1 MPSHLSSAVVRFDP
15 ATSSLHIVDLRV
27 EQPAVT
33 MEALRWS
40 TGRRGEPVAADEL
53 RDADLSAFAQQSLVI
68 GATAI
73 SAAGGAVEAAN
84 LAALVDQLGDRA
96 ARSADDAAM
105 STKAAVEDAR
115 KSVVDAA
122 SLAKDAIAAAGVE
135 ARTSFAREVTDARAA
150 MLAEITRLF
159 GGESPELATR
169 LSGVLDSFGKDVQA
183 RSTTQLDEVIRRA
196 ARAFDPADPDSPM
209 AKHQAALQT
218 RHDEL
223 AALVGRH
230 HEHLAGE
237 VRALAEAIRVEHA
250 AATARGQVAS
260 VTPLKGATFEDGA
273 GSALEQIASSLGE
286 EFVVTG
292 SATGSLPTSK
302 KGDGVVVLAGGVA
315 RIVVEMH
322 NGSGRRDWNGYLEE
336 AERNRDAVASLG
348 IVPDLAANVGQS
360 LRVLGPRRLVLAYTP
375 GEDESLLRSA
385 VILLRLLA
393 FAAVRGDAGA
403 DLALVRERLTEATD
417 ALSKFAAIRK
427 NAGAILK
434 SAKAIDLDAD
444 ALETTLHRLLIQ
456 ASTALEGVG
465 SGDQPAASLD
475 TDDVA

>member
-1 MPSHLSSAVVRFDP
+1 MPSHPSSAVVRFDP

-33 MEALRWS
+33 IEALRWS
-40 TGRRGEPVAADEL
+40 TGRRGEPVAADGL

-96 ARSADDAAM
+96 ARSADEAAM
-105 STKAAVEDAR
+105 STKAAVEQAR

-122 SLAKDAIAAAGVE
+122 SLAKDAITAAGVE
-135 ARTSFAREVTDARAA
+135 ARKSFTHEVAEARVA
-150 MLAEITRLF
+150 LLCEITRLL

-183 RSTTQLDEVIRRA
+183 RSATQIDEVIRKA
-196 ARAFDPADPDSPM
+196 AKAFDPTDPDSPM
-209 AKHQAALQT
+209 AKHQAALQA

-223 AALVGRH
+223 ATLVGRH
-230 HEHLAGE
+230 HEHLARE

-260 VTPLKGATFEDGA
+260 LTPLKGATFEDGA
-273 GSALEQIASSLGE
+273 GSAVEQIASSLGE

-292 SATGSLPTSK
+292 SAAGSLPTSK

-375 GEDESLLRSA
+375 GDDESLLRSA
-385 VILLRLLA
+385 VVLLRLLA
-393 FAAVRGDAGA
+393 LASVRGDAGA
-403 DLALVRERLTEATD
+403 DLALVRQRLTEATA
-417 ALSKFAAIRK
+417 ALSMFAVIRK
-427 NAGAILK
+427 NAGAILR
-434 SAKAIDLDAD
+434 SVTAIDRDAD
-444 ALETTLHRLLIQ
+444 ALETTLHRLLTQ
-456 ASTALEGVG
+456 AATALEGISPG
-465 SGDQPAASLD
+465 EQPAAAID
-475 TDDVA
+475 TGDVA